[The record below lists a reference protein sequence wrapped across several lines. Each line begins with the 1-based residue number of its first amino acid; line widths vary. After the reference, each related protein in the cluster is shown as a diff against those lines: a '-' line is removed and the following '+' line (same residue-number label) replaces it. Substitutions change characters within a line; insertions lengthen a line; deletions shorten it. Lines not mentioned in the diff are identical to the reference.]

1 MKIESSSQ
9 MCEYIDTTFTC
20 QACTWKLLM
29 TQHKIMSV
37 MPILCKKFE
46 TFEKFAPFFANIERA
61 RPG

>member
-1 MKIESSSQ
+1 